1 MKYGTPFYS
10 WEQKLQI
17 TDVISKLIPYQTFY
31 IFLVFIAKPIWLNLS
46 FNQSKT
52 KISEIF
58 TLFYEL

>member
-1 MKYGTPFYS
+1 MKYDSPFYS

-17 TDVISKLIPYQTFY
+17 TDVISKLISYQTFY
-31 IFLVFIAKPIWLNLS
+31 IFLVFIAKTIWFNLS